1 MIGGPIKARFPG
13 KPFLYIMF
21 LSRTGSVAAWKHFKY
36 RRMFCLLDLK
46 HPIIRTE
53 QEQTT
58 VTASEETMGLSTALY
73 TAITL
78 IQGTSQAMTVTGN
91 NIANS
96 STVGFKSSSTVFSD
110 MLSASIAS
118 SSGNSQV
125 GRGSQVQTV
134 QTQFS
139 QGGFEST
146 ESSTDLAIEGSG
158 FFIVSD
164 PLSNTT
170 LYTRNGNFSFGE
182 DGYLVTADGYR
193 VQGSTY
199 NSNGVL
205 ASGNLSDIQVDL
217 VSQIEA
223 EPTENVDLQTNLDSN
238 SEVLNSGV
246 FDITNPEDT
255 SNYATTTTIYDSLGT
270 SHILTC
276 YFTKTGDQTWDWNL
290 TVDGGDLS
298 GGTSGVLENIGSGTL
313 TFDEDGNLSAGGT
326 GLTTTGILT
335 WENGSNQSQQ
345 ITYSFDTTQFDSDST
360 VFSQDQDGYP
370 SGEVTDVDI
379 ASDGT
384 VSAVYS
390 NGETI
395 PVAKISLATFINPDG
410 LDAVGS
416 SLYSETSESG
426 TPSIGYPGS
435 SQGTL
440 VTQALEL
447 SNVDLATEFVDLIT
461 IQNAYSAASKVIT
474 TTNEM
479 LDELVNVI
487 R

>member
-1 MIGGPIKARFPG
+1 
-13 KPFLYIMF
+13 
-21 LSRTGSVAAWKHFKY
+21 
-36 RRMFCLLDLK
+36 
-46 HPIIRTE
+46 
-53 QEQTT
+53 
-58 VTASEETMGLSTALY
+58 MGLSTALY
-73 TAITL
+73 TAITGL
-78 IQGTSQAMTVTGN
+78 QGTSQAMTVTGN

-96 STVGFKSSSTVFSD
+96 STVGFKSSSTLFSD
-110 MLSASIAS
+110 LLSANIAS

-134 QTQFS
+134 QTNYS

-146 ESSTDLAIEGSG
+146 ESSSDIAIEGNG
-158 FFIVSD
+158 FFIISD
-164 PLSNTT
+164 PFSDAT
-170 LYTRNGNFSFGE
+170 LYTRNGNFSFDE
-182 DGYLVTADGYR
+182 DGFLVSADGYR

-199 NSNGVL
+199 NDNGIL

-223 EPTENVDLQTNLDSN
+223 EQTENVTLQTNLDSN
-238 SEVLNSGV
+238 SDILNSGV
-246 FDITNPEDT
+246 FDITAPEDT
-255 SNYATTTTIYDSLGT
+255 SNYATTTTVYDTLGT
-270 SHILTC
+270 SHLFTC
-276 YFTKTGDQTWDWNL
+276 YFTKVNDQIWDWNL
-290 TVDGGDLS
+290 TVDGGDLT
-298 GGTSGVLENIGSGTL
+298 GGTAGVLENVGTGTL
-313 TFDEDGNLSAGGT
+313 TFDSNGNLLTGGT
-326 GLTTTGILT
+326 GNTITSILN
-335 WENGSNQSQQ
+335 WDNGSDQNQL
-345 ITYSFDTTQFDSDST
+345 ITYTFDTTQFDSDST
-360 VFSQDQDGYP
+360 VFSQDQDGYS

-379 ASDGT
+379 AADGT

-395 PVAKISLATFINPDG
+395 AVAMISLATFINPDG

-416 SLYSETSESG
+416 SLFSETGESG
-426 TPSIGYPGS
+426 TPTIGYPGS

-440 VTQALEL
+440 ITQALEL

-479 LDELVNVI
+479 LDELVNLI

>member
-1 MIGGPIKARFPG
+1 
-13 KPFLYIMF
+13 
-21 LSRTGSVAAWKHFKY
+21 
-36 RRMFCLLDLK
+36 
-46 HPIIRTE
+46 
-53 QEQTT
+53 
-58 VTASEETMGLSTALY
+58 MGLSTALY
-73 TAITL
+73 TAITGL
-78 IQGTSQAMTVTGN
+78 QGTSQAMTVTGN

-110 MLSASIAS
+110 LLSANIAS

-134 QTQFS
+134 QTNYS

-146 ESSTDLAIEGSG
+146 ESSTDLAIEGDG
-158 FFIVSD
+158 FFIVTA
-164 PLSNTT
+164 PLSDTT
-170 LYTRNGNFSFGE
+170 LYTRNGNFSFDD

-199 NSNGVL
+199 NASGIL

-223 EPTENVDLQTNLDSN
+223 KQTENVTLQTNLDSN
-238 SEVLNSGV
+238 SEILNSGI
-246 FDITNPEDT
+246 FDITAPEDT
-255 SNYATTTTIYDSLGT
+255 SNYATTTTVYDSLGT
-270 SHILTC
+270 SHLFTC
-276 YFTKTGDQTWDWNL
+276 YFTKVTDQEWDWNL
-290 TVDGGDLS
+290 TVDGGDL
-298 GGTSGVLENIGSGTL
+298 GGTAGVLQNVGSGTL
-313 TFDEDGNLSAGGT
+313 NFDENGNLLSGDT
-326 GLTTTGILT
+326 GTTTAGILT
-335 WENGSNQSQQ
+335 WDNGSNQNQL

-360 VFSQDQDGYP
+360 VFSQDQDGYS

-395 PVAKISLATFINPDG
+395 PVAMISLATFINPDG

-416 SLYSETSESG
+416 SLFSATGQSG
-426 TPSIGYPGS
+426 TPTIGYPGA

-440 VTQALEL
+440 ITQALEL

-479 LDELVNVI
+479 LDELVNLI